1 MKNQNLNGLWD
12 FSMIPDHNTVP
23 VYDSVM
29 TVPGCFDVR
38 PGQFGKREI
47 GCYRRKVS
55 VSGGKAM
62 LSIGGCGLHAE
73 FFWDGVSIGKSV
85 LPYTPEEFLF
95 DAGAEGEHTLTA
107 ITDNFITD
115 NPGEM
120 FKLYYDFYGFGGIY
134 GDVSITEFAPA
145 DIRKVDVIPLDDK
158 TGTVKIHVIPF
169 ETAPETLKISFDG
182 IFFKEIPFAKELT
195 CDVPEFKLWSPDSP
209 NLHTVSINGTSVTF
223 GIRVLEWKGQQLKLN
238 GKPLKLMG
246 CNRHESHP
254 QFGAATPKNLIL
266 NDLLMIKQ
274 QGFNFIRGSHY
285 AQKEI
290 MLEICDRLGLMVWD
304 EALGWGNR
312 PEHFTDKTFAENQE
326 TQCRKMVQNSIN
338 HPSVIIWGF
347 LNECFSFEETAPA
360 MVSRLYSA
368 IRELDQ
374 SRPITYASTYPEKDI
389 CFDLVDIIA
398 VNNYPGWYDAPDY
411 PVDGT
416 DRVRPMLEK
425 FAEQFKD
432 VPKPLIMSEIGAS
445 AIYGD
450 HSGFRW
456 SEEYQA
462 DVLEEVVKAIFEIK
476 RYTGAAIWMFCDA
489 NSHLESSLS
498 FQRPRGFNNKG
509 MLNEFRKPK
518 ISWKR
523 VNALMK
529 KQSIENKSN
538 NNQQER
544 N

>member
-1 MKNQNLNGLWD
+1 MKKQNLNGLWA
-12 FSMIPDHNTVP
+12 FASLPDYNAVP
-23 VYDSVM
+23 EFDSVM

-38 PGQFGKREI
+38 PGEFGKRKI
-47 GCYRRKVS
+47 GCYRREVTT
-55 VSGGKAM
+55 SGGNVL

-73 FFWDGVSIGKSV
+73 IFWDGTSVGKTV
-85 LPYTPEEFLF
+85 LPWSPEEFLF
-95 DAGAEGEHTLTA
+95 DSGGAGDHILT
-107 ITDNFITD
+107 IMVDNFVPD
-115 NPGEM
+115 EPGEM

-134 GDVSITEFAPA
+134 GDVALTEFEPG
-145 DIRKVDVIPLDDK
+145 DIRRIEVIPVNYE
-158 TGTVKIHVIPF
+158 TGTVKIKVEAF
-169 ETAPETLKISFDG
+169 ETAPETLKIRFDKG
-182 IFFKEIPFAKELT
+182 ACRELPFAEEFT
-195 CDVPEFKLWSPDSP
+195 CDVPDFKLWSPDSP
-209 NLHTVSINGTSVTF
+209 NLHKVDINGTTASF
-223 GIRVLEWKGQQLKLN
+223 GIRVLDWSSQELKLN
-238 GKPLKLMG
+238 GKPLKLIG

-254 QFGAATPKNLIL
+254 QFGAATPENLIL

-274 QGFNFIRGSHY
+274 QGFNFVRGSHY

-312 PEHFTDKTFAENQE
+312 PEHFVDETFVHRQE
-326 TQCRKMVQNSIN
+326 EQCRRMVRQSIN
-338 HPSVIIWGF
+338 HPSIIIWGF
-347 LNECFSFEETAPA
+347 LNECFSFEESAPA
-360 MVSRLYSA
+360 VVSKLYSA
-368 IRELDQ
+368 IREMDH
-374 SRPITYASTYPEKDI
+374 SRPITYASTYPDKDI
-389 CFDLVDIIA
+389 CFDIVDIIA

-432 VPKPLIMSEIGAS
+432 VPKPLIMGEIGAS

-462 DVLEEVVKAIFEIK
+462 EVLEEVVNGIFEID
-476 RYTGAAIWMFCDA
+476 RFTGAAIWMFCDA

-518 ISWKR
+518 VSWNQLRKLLKKR
-523 VNALMK
+523 LSDN
-529 KQSIENKSN
+529 NK
-538 NNQQER
+538 
-544 N
+544 